1 MDGPP
6 AKRARSA
13 AAAAAAAFDG
23 SVATVLG
30 GDAPPAQGEGERL
43 LAEAEAAAAA
53 AMAAGD
59 GDGGGEEDTLLLD
72 ARALR
77 RVVVSFEKRLN
88 ANVEARMRYADKPE
102 KFMDSELA
110 LDAEVRALGA
120 LAASPELYPEFVRLG
135 AVPTAVGLLAHENVD
150 IACGAVSLLAELTDA
165 DAEDAD
171 EDEDN
176 EEAYVALADAIIAA
190 NGLELLIS
198 TLERLDESQQ
208 QEAAGANGCLTCLEN
223 LTSIDPKHAAAVC
236 EGTRFV
242 DWACK
247 RVNAEGFDANKQ
259 YTSEVLAILMQS
271 AEGAKAA
278 VVAKGGTDAILR
290 AIAPYKR
297 KAPAGGDEEEHCQNL
312 FDCLCCIVM
321 GTEGKAAFVEAEGIE
336 LMCIVARSKDVA
348 PAARV
353 AAFRA
358 LDFACTR
365 YAPACKRLV
374 DVRGLGTTFSAFM
387 GKGAA
392 AAHKQASKG
401 KGKKRTEEDTEA
413 LSDERCVSL
422 VASLATELEDTDRLD
437 RVLAKF
443 VEQEYEKLDRLFELL
458 DSYLERY
465 FAAEK
470 ALPAGLDEAE
480 VRHHAG
486 ARPRARVRISCY
498 LVRVGRAACAPAI
511 PLQARVG
518 TYLYTP
524 SARCH

>member
-1 MDGPP
+1 M
-6 AKRARSA
+6 
-13 AAAAAAAFDG
+13 
-23 SVATVLG
+23 T
-30 GDAPPAQGEGERL
+30 
-43 LAEAEAAAAA
+43 
-53 AMAAGD
+53 AGD

-321 GTEGKAAFVEAEGIE
+321 GTEGEPPS
-336 LMCIVARSKDVA
+336 CR
-348 PAARV
+348 P
-353 AAFRA
+353 
-358 LDFACTR
+358 
-365 YAPACKRLV
+365 
-374 DVRGLGTTFSAFM
+374 RGLSSCASSPGPRTPHRQRELPPSAPGLRVHALRPGVQAPGRRAWAGYNVLRIH
-387 GKGAA
+387 GKGPLQ
-392 AAHKQASKG
+392 HISK
-401 KGKKRTEEDTEA
+401 
-413 LSDERCVSL
+413 
-422 VASLATELEDTDRLD
+422 
-437 RVLAKF
+437 
-443 VEQEYEKLDRLFELL
+443 
-458 DSYLERY
+458 
-465 FAAEK
+465 
-470 ALPAGLDEAE
+470 
-480 VRHHAG
+480 
-486 ARPRARVRISCY
+486 RARA
-498 LVRVGRAACAPAI
+498 RAKEDRGGHRGA
-511 PLQARVG
+511 L
-518 TYLYTP
+518 
-524 SARCH
+524 